1 MGYAYR
7 NIQMGVLDTVV
18 TVGVDAPIAPLILRG
33 FQLMRIMS
41 TRWNHEPTRA
51 SRPFSKDRD
60 GFVVAEGSWFFVMEE
75 MELAK
80 ARGAHIYGEVAGYG
94 STCEAYHRVRLEECG
109 DEPARALGLAL
120 KEGGIAPA
128 DVQYVSYHGTSTELN
143 DRIETR
149 AVKLA
154 FGEHA
159 YKLAG
164 SSLKS
169 MIGHP
174 QGACGAAG
182 IAATL
187 LAMRDGVIPPTIH
200 VEHAIANCI
209 AFGSKNS
216 AMLLR
221 RV

>member
-1 MGYAYR
+1 
-7 NIQMGVLDTVV
+7 
-18 TVGVDAPIAPLILRG
+18 
-33 FQLMRIMS
+33 
-41 TRWNHEPTRA
+41 
-51 SRPFSKDRD
+51 
-60 GFVVAEGSWFFVMEE
+60 MEE
-75 MELAK
+75 MERAK
-80 ARGAHIYGEVAGYG
+80 ARGAHIYGEIAGYG

-109 DEPARALGLAL
+109 EEPARAIGLSL
-120 KEGGIAPA
+120 KEGGIAPG
-128 DVQYVSYHGTSTELN
+128 DVQYIGYHGTSTELN

-154 FGEHA
+154 FEEHA

-187 LAMRDGVIPPTIH
+187 LAMRDGVVPPTINVEEPDPNCDLDYVPDIGRKLH